1 MQSARPAGPGISP
14 LDEELG
20 LVAGC
25 LSPSGQAGLVRLGA
39 RLPFAEAAAELAY
52 FWQIPI
58 SASTARRQTEA
69 AGAAYEAVQ
78 TAAGPAPAPP
88 EAANAPAPLGPPC
101 QFFSADGAMVP
112 LVGGVWAEV
121 KTLAIGTL
129 RPNLPPDPA
138 RHCADLSYFS
148 RL

>member
-1 MQSARPAGPGISP
+1 MRSARPAGPGISP

-25 LSPSGQAGLVRLGA
+25 LSPSAQAGLVRLGA

-52 FWQIPI
+52 FWQVQVSP
-58 SASTARRQTEA
+58 STARRQTEA

-78 TAAGPAPAPP
+78 AAAVAVLAAAGEAVPP
-88 EAANAPAPLGPPC
+88 GPPGPPC

-112 LVGGVWAEV
+112 L
-121 KTLAIGTL
+121 
-129 RPNLPPDPA
+129 
-138 RHCADLSYFS
+138 
-148 RL
+148 